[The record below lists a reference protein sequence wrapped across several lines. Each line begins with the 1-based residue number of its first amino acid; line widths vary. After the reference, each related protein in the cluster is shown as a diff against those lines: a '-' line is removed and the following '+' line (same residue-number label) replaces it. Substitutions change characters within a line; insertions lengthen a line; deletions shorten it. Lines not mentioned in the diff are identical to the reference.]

1 MRFRRICRYA
11 FAALTASMAGC
22 ASSPGR
28 PSPGTGRE
36 RVSVQTTQVNYDIPL
51 TVDARETKAVL
62 EMRADTVWRAVPLA
76 YAAMSIP
83 TELVDPAHRLF
94 VGNARARVRFNGQ
107 PVSKFVDCGSG
118 LTGPNADTYSVQFR
132 IQTQVDSVAPGQS
145 NVRTQLEASGVSSAG
160 GQVRCATTGELER
173 QLSVRV
179 KLIAFGQEDASP

>member
-83 TELVDPAHRLF
+83 TACSFEFKPRWI
-94 VGNARARVRFNGQ
+94 RWR
-107 PVSKFVDCGSG
+107 PVSRMCARSSKRAASARLAVRYAVRRQGS
-118 LTGPNADTYSVQFR
+118 SS
-132 IQTQVDSVAPGQS
+132 DSCP
-145 NVRTQLEASGVSSAG
+145 
-160 GQVRCATTGELER
+160 
-173 QLSVRV
+173 
-179 KLIAFGQEDASP
+179 FG